1 MLKKPNDDLILPD
14 NFNLSKEE
22 MLKVFDRVSSHWN
35 REELTR
41 LQNAAYTSIM
51 ELTKLSIKLND
62 IKVLEKIWY
71 SILMFVEEMQT
82 LNALKNDV
90 ADNPE
95 HEKLLALEWQKIEDG
110 SAFVKN

>member
-1 MLKKPNDDLILPD
+1 MKRPDDFLILPD
-14 NFNLSKEE
+14 KFTLTKQE
-22 MLKVFDRVSSHWN
+22 MLRVFDKVSSHWD
-35 REELTR
+35 RDDFST

-82 LNALKNDV
+82 LNALKNEAETEPLKQDLLDIEWNRIESGE
-90 ADNPE
+90 AFIDN
-95 HEKLLALEWQKIEDG
+95 
-110 SAFVKN
+110 